1 MNGNQITAYSTQEV
15 QARERM
21 AELFTGFVECVDRTK
36 KTATTYLIN
45 LKQFAA
51 WLNYTGQNVLQLQRG
66 DIIQYRDWLQSEHD
80 AIKLDAD
87 SPTGWSYR
95 TNDKG
100 QPLKVICKPSTVAQY
115 MRVVKQLYKWLNDN
129 HIYANIADGVNVPKV
144 DSTHHKKDAL
154 TTGNVVTIEQSIQ
167 ETAAERTQEA
177 AQALKDAAG
186 RMQRSDEQGKRLY
199 AMFLLAVN
207 AGLRTIEIS
216 RASIGDLETIGGQT
230 WLYIHGKG
238 HSEADQKKPL
248 AAEVAAAIYEYI
260 ESRTDNPTEKS
271 PLFVSTGNRSGGKS
285 IAATTIGAMLK
296 KAMKAAGIN
305 NKRITAHSLRHTAG
319 TNVMEITRNNIFD
332 AQMYMRHADP
342 KTTEIYTHTNTEK
355 RDAELAQNLYN
366 HYHGKE
372 VADSRERIEQII
384 NGMSAEKLEQLAM
397 IAKAI
402 A

>member
-1 MNGNQITAYSTQEV
+1 MNGNQITTYSAQEV
-15 QARERM
+15 QAWERM
-21 AELFTGFVECVDRTK
+21 TELFTGFIECVDRSK
-36 KTATTYLIN
+36 KTTTTYLIN

-51 WLNYTGQNVLQLQRG
+51 WLNYTGKFVLQLQRE
-66 DIIQYRDWLQSEHD
+66 DIIFYREWLQNEHD
-80 AIKLDAD
+80 AIKLDANN
-87 SPTGWSYR
+87 PTGWSYR
-95 TNDKG
+95 TDDKG
-100 QPLKVICKPSTVAQY
+100 QPLRVTCKPSTVVQY
-115 MRVVKQLYKWLNDN
+115 MRVVKQLYKWLNDK
-129 HIYANIADGVNVPKV
+129 HIYANIADGVNVPKINN
-144 DSTHHKKDAL
+144 DRHKKDAL
-154 TTGNVVTIEQSIQ
+154 TAGNVVTIEQSIQ
-167 ETAAERTQEA
+167 KRAAERTQII
-177 AQALKDAAG
+177 AQTYKDTTG

-216 RASIGDLETIGGQT
+216 RAYIGDLETIDGQT

-248 AAEVAAAIYEYI
+248 AAEVAAAVYKYI
-260 ESRTDNPTEKS
+260 ESRTDSPTEKS

-285 IAATTIGAMLK
+285 IAPTTIGVMLK
-296 KAMKAAGIN
+296 KAMKAAGID

-319 TNVMEITRNNIFD
+319 TNVMEITGNNIFD
-332 AQMYMRHADP
+332 TQMYMRHADP

-355 RDAELAQNLYN
+355 KDAELAQNLYD

-372 VADSRERIEQII
+372 TTDSRERIEQII
-384 NGMSAEKLEQLAM
+384 NSMSAEKLEQLAM